1 MAWFANKLLGWLF
14 GPPPRL
20 VCARSVWRNGMAEL
34 AHRTK
39 GETQESGAFLL
50 GREIAPGQHR
60 IIDFV
65 FYDDID
71 ANALASGVVV
81 IRQTALPRLW
91 AICRERGY
99 GVVADIHVHPAGCWQ
114 SDSDQANPVMP
125 RAGHIAMI
133 LPNFARGNPEPG
145 AIGIYEF
152 LGGRSWRDHS
162 ASGSRFVK
170 LEAL

>member
-1 MAWFANKLLGWLF
+1 
-14 GPPPRL
+14 
-20 VCARSVWRNGMAEL
+20 MAEL
-34 AHRTK
+34 ARRTK

-50 GREIAPGQHR
+50 GREIASGQHR
-60 IIDFV
+60 IVDFV

-152 LGGRSWRDHS
+152 LGGRNWRDHS